1 MTGPAPAAPPCPSC
15 QSPASGK
22 YCSNCGAPLAGARC
36 AACDTALT
44 PGAKFCHRCG
54 TPAGMTPD
62 GRAAGANQR
71 GFGSALPS
79 AVAAIAL
86 VALIALVAGQR
97 FARSN
102 ASAAPPSEVATTTAQ
117 GGAAAPV
124 DISQMSP
131 EERAKRLY
139 DRVMAL

>member
-54 TPAGMTPD
+54 TPAGMTAD
-62 GRAAGANQR
+62 ARLATRGAQR
-71 GFGSALPS
+71 GFGSVLPW

-86 VALIALVAGQR
+86 VALIALVASQH
-97 FARSN
+97 FTRSN
-102 ASAAPPSEVATTTAQ
+102 PSAKLASEVPATATQSGTAQ
-117 GGAAAPV
+117 AN
-124 DISQMSP
+124 ISQNLP
-131 EERAKRLY
+131 EERSERPN
-139 DRVMAL
+139 